1 MDLFTP
7 ESDLDLSVNFNTDT
21 KDLYPRKDK
30 INAIRKLTKKLY
42 SYQSNYCSKKISLIF
57 FLAFW
62 LPFHLKCTL
71 DTLS

>member
-30 INAIRKLTKKLY
+30 INAIRKLTKILY
-42 SYQSNYCSKKISLIF
+42 SHQSNYCSKQISS
-57 FLAFW
+57 
-62 LPFHLKCTL
+62 HL
-71 DTLS
+71 S